1 MKVNNRN
8 TRKRCEKCTKLTIKT
23 LFKNKKKHVRLPVQF
38 TKLLRTPILKNSC
51 VQLLVMRLL
60 SYTRS
65 SHRRCSVKTS
75 VLRNLANFTS
85 KHQCWSLVF
94 HKVAGLQACNF
105 LKKRLQHLCLRV
117 KFAKLL
123 RTSTLNNICVRLI
136 LTYQFHIFGKHVFY
150 N

>member
-1 MKVNNRN
+1 MYFIKLYQVNVVNNANSVNSNLLKVNNRN

-65 SHRRCSVKTS
+65 SHWRCSVKTS
-75 VLRNLANFTS
+75 VLKNQQILQVNTS
-85 KHQCWSLVF
+85 VGVSFFIK
-94 HKVAGLQACNF
+94 LQASRPAT
-105 LKKRLQHLCLRV
+105 LSKRDSNTGVYL
-117 KFAKLL
+117 
-123 RTSTLNNICVRLI
+123 
-136 LTYQFHIFGKHVFY
+136 
-150 N
+150 